1 MFWNRKSVSEWLGPD
16 DNATAL
22 SGTKKPAPRQY
33 YSVGHAENDHIALTV
48 YTDSGSS
55 VTTVMNDAACRHLIR
70 MLQSALDNSDELS
83 NPVE

>member
-1 MFWNRKSVSEWLGPD
+1 MFWNRKSVSEWTGPED
-16 DNATAL
+16 RV
-22 SGTKKPAPRQY
+22 KPADTKTTPRQY

-48 YTDSGSS
+48 YTDSGSN

-70 MLQSALDNSDELS
+70 MLQSALDNSNEPV

>member
-16 DNATAL
+16 DYAKP
-22 SGTKKPAPRQY
+22 SKPAKAQPRQY
-33 YSVGHAENDHIALTV
+33 YSVGHAENNQIALTV

-55 VTTVMNDAACRHLIR
+55 VTTVMNDVACRHLIR
-70 MLQSALDNSDELS
+70 MLQSALDNSEEFS